1 MSCDANLA
9 RMEAQLGD
17 WKATLRHDQA
27 EAFDEVAALIA
38 LFRDLRT
45 AGSDRVAA
53 IQMGLESAWREFTSS
68 IGSCRK
74 QAVKP

>member
-17 WKATLRHDQA
+17 WKATLKHDQA
-27 EAFDEVAALIA
+27 EAFVEVATLIA

-45 AGSDRVAA
+45 AGGEHLAV
-53 IQMGLESAWREFTSS
+53 QMGLESA
-68 IGSCRK
+68 
-74 QAVKP
+74 

>member
-1 MSCDANLA
+1 MSLDASFA

-27 EAFDEVAALIA
+27 EAFDDVAALIA

-45 AGSDRVAA
+45 AGRERVAA
-53 IQMGLESAWREFTSS
+53 IKVGLE
-68 IGSCRK
+68 IK
-74 QAVKP
+74 D